1 MDLAKYKKKELQQMC
16 FDKGIILKA
25 SDNVEKLVGF
35 LNGDSTVNYTEIR
48 CDKNT
53 VDVIKMFMSEHMDF
67 IIESNTCPQRISK
80 MQDEI
85 RGKIQPFMKTHL
97 DYLKDVTFRNGEFY
111 SVFALIIVID
121 KIKEY
126 DSWKHIN
133 LILYVNYNLANR
145 DSRNKFGLTT
155 RDYYFRPEDVN
166 DAVTLKGIDCCCG
179 KKNIKLINTVG
190 LSNDRHTFI
199 LGSFCITKTSIE
211 YGAEKMKK
219 VREND
224 KIKEDEKERER
235 QEQERMQH
243 WKDKQDK
250 IKQGVVFCISCHK
263 EQPLGTQ
270 KWHDICNLCWCMNI
284 RKCQSC
290 TNKFTARWG
299 NLRKCISCYKAKN

>member
-67 IIESNTCPQRISK
+67 IIESNTCPQQISK
-80 MQDEI
+80 IQDEI
-85 RGKIQPFMKTHL
+85 RKQIQPYMKKKL
-97 DYLKDVTFRNGEFY
+97 DYLKGVTFRNGEFY

-133 LILYVNYNLANR
+133 SILYVHYNPT
-145 DSRNKFGLTT
+145 NKVSKNKYGVSLI
-155 RDYYFRPEDVN
+155 DNYFRPEDVN

-190 LSNDRHTFI
+190 FSNDRHTFI

-224 KIKEDEKERER
+224 KMKEDEKERER
-235 QEQERMQH
+235 QEQDR
-243 WKDKQDK
+243 KDK

-270 KWHDICNLCWCMNI
+270 KWHDICNLCWCLNI
-284 RKCQSC
+284 RKCKSC
-290 TNKFTARWG
+290 TTTFTARWG
-299 NLRKCISCYKAKN
+299 NLRKCISCYKAEK

>member
-67 IIESNTCPQRISK
+67 IIESNTCPQQISK
-80 MQDEI
+80 IQDEI
-85 RGKIQPFMKTHL
+85 RKQIQPYMKKKL
-97 DYLKDVTFRNGEFY
+97 DYLKGVTFRNGEFY

-133 LILYVNYNLANR
+133 SILYVHYNPANKV
-145 DSRNKFGLTT
+145 SKNKYGVSLI
-155 RDYYFRPEDVN
+155 DNYFRPEDVN

-190 LSNDRHTFI
+190 FSNDRHTFI

-224 KIKEDEKERER
+224 KMKEDEKERER
-235 QEQERMQH
+235 QEQDR
-243 WKDKQDK
+243 KDK

-270 KWHDICNLCWCMNI
+270 KWHDICNLCWRMNI
-284 RKCQSC
+284 RKCKSC
-290 TNKFTARWG
+290 TTTFTARWG
-299 NLRKCISCYKAKN
+299 NLRKCISCYKAEK

>member
-67 IIESNTCPQRISK
+67 IIESNTCPQQISK
-80 MQDEI
+80 IQDEI
-85 RGKIQPFMKTHL
+85 RKQIQPYMKKKL
-97 DYLKDVTFRNGEFY
+97 DYLKGVTFRNGEFY

-133 LILYVNYNLANR
+133 SILYVHYNPANKV
-145 DSRNKFGLTT
+145 SKNKYGVSLI
-155 RDYYFRPEDVN
+155 DNYFRPEDVN

-190 LSNDRHTFI
+190 FSNDRHTFI

-235 QEQERMQH
+235 QEQDR
-243 WKDKQDK
+243 KDK

-270 KWHDICNLCWCMNI
+270 KWHDMCNLCWRMNI
-284 RKCQSC
+284 RKCKSC
-290 TNKFTARWG
+290 TTTFTARWG
-299 NLRKCISCYKAKN
+299 NLRKCISCYKAEK

>member
-1 MDLAKYKKKELQQMC
+1 MKKK
-16 FDKGIILKA
+16 
-25 SDNVEKLVGF
+25 
-35 LNGDSTVNYTEIR
+35 
-48 CDKNT
+48 
-53 VDVIKMFMSEHMDF
+53 
-67 IIESNTCPQRISK
+67 
-80 MQDEI
+80 
-85 RGKIQPFMKTHL
+85 L
-97 DYLKDVTFRNGEFY
+97 DYLKGVTFRNGEFY

-133 LILYVNYNLANR
+133 SILYVHYNPT
-145 DSRNKFGLTT
+145 NKVSKNKYGVSLI
-155 RDYYFRPEDVN
+155 DNYFRPEDVN

-190 LSNDRHTFI
+190 FSNDRHTFI

-235 QEQERMQH
+235 QEQDR
-243 WKDKQDK
+243 KDK

-270 KWHDICNLCWCMNI
+270 KWHDICNLCWRMNI
-284 RKCQSC
+284 RKCKSC
-290 TNKFTARWG
+290 TTTFTARWG
-299 NLRKCISCYKAKN
+299 NLRKCISCYKAEK

>member
-1 MDLAKYKKKELQQMC
+1 MDLATYKKKELQQMC
-16 FDKGIILKA
+16 FDKGILIKV
-25 SDNVEKLVGF
+25 SDNVENLVEF
-35 LNGDSTVNYTEIR
+35 LNGSRTVNYTEIR

-53 VDVIKMFMSEHMDF
+53 VDVIKMFITEHKDL
-67 IIESNTCPQRISK
+67 IIKSNTCPQQIC
-80 MQDEI
+80 
-85 RGKIQPFMKTHL
+85 KIQDKIRKQIQPYMKKKL
-97 DYLKDVTFRNGEFY
+97 DYLKNVTFRNGEFY

-126 DSWKHIN
+126 DSWEHIN
-133 LILYVNYNLANR
+133 LILYVNYNPANKV
-145 DSRNKFGLTT
+145 SKNKYGVSLI
-155 RDYYFRPEDVN
+155 DNYFRPEDVN
-166 DAVTLKGIDCCCG
+166 DAVTLTGIDCCCG
-179 KKNIKLINTVG
+179 KQNLHLINTVG
-190 LSNDRHTFI
+190 FSNDTHTFI

-211 YGAEKMKK
+211 YAVEKMKK

-235 QEQERMQH
+235 QEQER
-243 WKDKQDK
+243 KNK

-270 KWHDICNLCWCMNI
+270 KWRAICKLCWCLNI

-290 TNKFTARWG
+290 TTTFTARWG